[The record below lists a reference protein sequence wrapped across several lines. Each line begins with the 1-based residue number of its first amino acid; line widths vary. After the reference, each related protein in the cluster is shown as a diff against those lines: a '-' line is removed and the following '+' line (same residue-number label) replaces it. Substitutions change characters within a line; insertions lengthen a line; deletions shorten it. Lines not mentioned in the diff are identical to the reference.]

1 MKLFSELLLEAK
13 IKKMSWDKNPEIG
26 WWLDGNKITA
36 YHGTH
41 ISNIDWVVK
50 NGLKA
55 PTEGYTAGIVSLAM
69 EPNTAWG
76 YASMS
81 GAGGEVESL
90 RNAGTDVK
98 STSHK
103 ERVVFVLEFPKS
115 YLLKNIEPIN
125 YKTSKDKL
133 SNEEL
138 YREYSKKDRMYFMKN
153 KVWTKPDQEYY
164 KMTELKFKGT
174 VAPKY
179 IKGYMTK

>member
-1 MKLFSELLLEAK
+1 MKLFSDMLLEAN
-13 IKKMSWDKNPEIG
+13 IKKKSWDKNPKIG
-26 WWLDGNKITA
+26 WWLDNKKITA

-41 ISNIDWVVK
+41 INNIDWVVQ

-90 RNAGTDVK
+90 RNAGAAVK

-103 ERVVFVLEFPKS
+103 ERVVFILEFPKS
-115 YLLKNIEPIN
+115 FLLKHISAID
-125 YKTSKDKL
+125 YRTSQDKL
-133 SNEEL
+133 SNKEL
-138 YREYSKKDRMYFMKN
+138 YDE
-153 KVWTKPDQEYY
+153 WTKTDQEYY
-164 KMTELKFKGT
+164 MMTELKFKGT
-174 VAPKY
+174 VDPKF